1 MEGPTPQ
8 AAPHDGTA
16 GCRFLWRTAPARI
29 AVLACLGLAWGQAA
43 AFAADQK
50 LRDLTE
56 LTPEQLANIEV
67 TSVAKKPEK
76 RSRTPAAVY
85 VITRDHIRRSGVTTL
100 VDALRL
106 APGIQVARIDSNK
119 WAVGIR
125 GFASSLTRS
134 VLVMIDGRTVYTPL
148 FAGTYWEVQDTLLE
162 DVDRIEVIRGP
173 GGSLWGANAVNGVIN
188 IITRSSR
195 DTQGAFVK
203 AGGGTMERGLAG
215 IRYGGT
221 AGEGFTYRAYA
232 KGFDRGPGF
241 HATTSDYDDWR
252 MARAGFRTD
261 WERTSGDTVRVQG
274 DIYRGD
280 AGLRTT
286 ISRLSAPFQE
296 TVETDTR
303 LSGGNLLAHWQHRS
317 SNGAEWSLLSY
328 YDRTYR
334 REPTFS
340 EGRDTGDLDLQRQAV
355 YGRHDL
361 VLGLGYRVSPGTARS
376 ASAIVFSPP
385 HRTDHLW
392 TAFFRDELT
401 FAEGRFVLALG
412 SKLERNGYSGF
423 EVQPNLQVLWSPS
436 DRQSFWAAASRA
448 VRTPSRVEHDLT
460 ITSVIDPRTPTF
472 IQLTGNRQFRPEK
485 IITVQ
490 VGHRTQVGRRVSL
503 DTVLFHNTHRDLL
516 SLEAGSPVR
525 ESSPP
530 PARVVIPFRLGNGVQ
545 GSSYGLEVSS
555 DWNPVAWWQ
564 IGGSYSFLR
573 LDLENR
579 SGSLDVSSAASTNGS
594 SPRHMASILSQVKLG
609 SNAVLD
615 IVGRHVGALPARRI
629 PAYTTV
635 DARLGWR
642 PVTAIELAVVG
653 QNLLDRHHPEFPG
666 GGGETVEVRRGVYG
680 TVTWTP

>member
-1 MEGPTPQ
+1 MG
-8 AAPHDGTA
+8 
-16 GCRFLWRTAPARI
+16 
-29 AVLACLGLAWGQAA
+29 WGQALA
-43 AFAADQK
+43 LAADRK
-50 LRDLTE
+50 TLDLTE

-85 VITRDHIRRSGVTTL
+85 VITQDHIRRSGVTTL

-162 DVDRIEVIRGP
+162 DVERIEVIRGP

-188 IITRSSR
+188 IITKGSR

-203 AGGGTMERGLAG
+203 AGGGTMERGMVG
-215 IRYGGT
+215 IRYGGA
-221 AGEGFTYRAYA
+221 AGGGVTYRAYA

-241 HATTSDYDDWR
+241 HATTSDFDDWR
-252 MARAGFRTD
+252 VARAGFRTD

-286 ISRLSAPFQE
+286 INRLSPPFQE
-296 TVETDTR
+296 TVEADTR

-317 SNGAEWSLLSY
+317 SKGAEWSLRAY
-328 YDRTYR
+328 YDRTDR
-334 REPTFS
+334 REPTFG

-361 VLGLGYRVSPGTARS
+361 VLGLGYRISSGTARS
-376 ASAIVFSPP
+376 LSSIVFSPP

-392 TAFFRDELT
+392 TAFFRDELS
-401 FAEGRFVLALG
+401 FAADRLVFALG
-412 SKLERNGYSGF
+412 SKLERNDYSGF
-423 EVQPNLQVLWSPS
+423 EVQPNLQALWTPS
-436 DRQSFWAAASRA
+436 ARQSVWAAVSRA

-460 ITSVIDPRTPTF
+460 LTSLIDPRTLTF
-472 IQLTGNRQFRPEK
+472 VRLTGDTQFRPEK
-485 IITVQ
+485 IVTVQ
-490 VGHRTQVGRRVSL
+490 VGHRAQVGSRLSL

-516 SLEAGSPVR
+516 SLEPGSPVR
-525 ESSPP
+525 ESSPL
-530 PARVVIPFRLGNGVQ
+530 PARVVIPFLLRNGLR
-545 GSSYGLEVSS
+545 GSSYGVEVSADYS
-555 DWNPVAWWQ
+555 PLERWQ
-564 IGGSYSFLR
+564 IAGSYSFLR
-573 LDLENR
+573 LDLKTGP
-579 SGSLDVSSAASTNGS
+579 GSLDTSTAASTNGS
-594 SPRHMASILSQVKLG
+594 APRHMASLMSRLNLRADV
-609 SNAVLD
+609 ALD
-615 IVGRHVGALPARRI
+615 VVGRYVDALPARSI

-642 PVTAIELAVVG
+642 PVPAFELAVVG

>member
-1 MEGPTPQ
+1 MGV
-8 AAPHDGTA
+8 
-16 GCRFLWRTAPARI
+16 
-29 AVLACLGLAWGQAA
+29 AVLAFVSLAWGQATVSA
-43 AFAADQK
+43 AEQK
-50 LRDLTE
+50 PRDLTE

-134 VLVMIDGRTVYTPL
+134 VLVLIDGRTVYTPL

-162 DVDRIEVIRGP
+162 DVERIEVIRGP

-188 IITRSSR
+188 IITKNSR

-221 AGEGFTYRAYA
+221 VGEGLTYRAYA

-241 HATTSDYDDWR
+241 HATTSDFDDWR

-261 WERTSGDTVRVQG
+261 WERTSRDTVRVQG

-286 ISRLSAPFQE
+286 INRLTAPFQE

-303 LSGGNLLAHWQHRS
+303 LSGGNLLANWQHRS
-317 SNGAEWSLLSY
+317 SGAEWSLLTY

-334 REPTFS
+334 GEPSFS
-340 EGRDTGDLDLQRQAV
+340 EGRHTGDLDLQRQAV

-361 VLGLGYRVSPGTARS
+361 VLGLGYRVSSGTARS
-376 ASAIVFSPP
+376 ASSIVFAPP

-392 TAFFRDELT
+392 TAFFRDELS
-401 FAEGRFVLALG
+401 FAAGRFVLALG
-412 SKLERNGYSGF
+412 SKLEHNGYSGF
-423 EVQPNLQVLWSPS
+423 EVQPNLQALWTLGAG
-436 DRQSFWAAASRA
+436 QSFWAAASRA

-472 IQLTGNRQFRPEK
+472 IELTGNRQFRPEK
-485 IITVQ
+485 IITLQ
-490 VGHRTQVGRRVSL
+490 VGHRAQVGRRLSL

-530 PARVVIPFRLGNGVQ
+530 PARVVIPYRLGNGVQ
-545 GSSYGLEVSS
+545 GSSYGVEVSS
-555 DWNPVAWWQ
+555 DWNPLAWWQ

-573 LDLENR
+573 LDLENG
-579 SGSLDVSSAASTNGS
+579 SGSLDPSTAASTNGS

-609 SNAVLD
+609 SSAVLD
-615 IVGRHVGALPARRI
+615 VVGRHVGALPARRI

-642 PVTAIELAVVG
+642 PVPAFELAVVG

-666 GGGETVEVRRGVYG
+666 GGETVEVRRGVYG